1 MKVIYRVVGCV
12 CVGGNLK
19 GDSNNNLKL
28 CYLNLPSRREIH
40 SCRCKTTV
48 KATAKTP
55 KVHLNKD
62 SPLNFCVLKCAI
74 GY

>member
-28 CYLNLPSRREIH
+28 CYLNLPSRRED
-40 SCRCKTTV
+40 TF
-48 KATAKTP
+48 
-55 KVHLNKD
+55 L
-62 SPLNFCVLKCAI
+62 
-74 GY
+74 